1 MGRGGKDTAQTAGAR
16 GSGVDARKLIWGYIL
31 LLTLACAGAV
41 IVVGVIMKMAA
52 SPRFA
57 GDFTVFWAAAKA
69 PIADVYNWSAL
80 ERSQVDAIGKVGP
93 FAYPPTTLLLLKPFG
108 LLPFPMAL
116 GSWAVISS
124 ILFLAAAR
132 ALIGW
137 RELALA
143 ILSPAIVIAVATGQT
158 SLIVGAL
165 ILGGLT
171 APGAVR
177 RGAMIGL
184 AAAIK
189 PQMVF
194 LFPVA
199 FIAARDWRALGSAF
213 AAGALAVGVTLL
225 LWGVQPW
232 FDWLASLP
240 QFTEV
245 LRRTGI
251 GIRSVTPAS
260 LAMQAGLEKPVMLV
274 GLALG
279 ALLVWKV
286 FRTSPEPLDRVAALC
301 LGGLLG
307 LPYALSY
314 DMTALIVA
322 ITPVLLN
329 RSGTII
335 SWAGAGM
342 IFSTTLS
349 QVGVVLASIDI
360 FRRHSKAKIREAP

>member
-1 MGRGGKDTAQTAGAR
+1 MGRGGTGTEQPAEAR
-16 GSGVDARKLIWGYIL
+16 GSGIDARKLIRGYIL
-31 LLTLACAGAV
+31 LLTLACAAAV
-41 IVVGVIMKMAA
+41 IFVGVVMKMAA

-57 GDFTVFWAAAKA
+57 GDFTVFWVAAKA
-69 PIADVYNWSAL
+69 PIADVYDWSAL
-80 ERSQVDAIGKVGP
+80 EISQVEAIGKVGP

-108 LLPFPMAL
+108 LLSFPVAL
-116 GSWAVISS
+116 GSWVAVSS
-124 ILFLAAAR
+124 LIFFASAR
-132 ALIGW
+132 MLVGW

-143 ILSPAIVIAVATGQT
+143 VFSPAIVIAVATGQT

-171 APGAVR
+171 AKDAVL

-199 FIAARDWRALGSAF
+199 FAAARDWRALGSAF
-213 AAGALAVGVTLL
+213 GAGALAVGATLL

-232 FDWLASLP
+232 LDWLASLP

-245 LRRTGI
+245 LRQTGI

-260 LAMQAGLEKPVMLV
+260 LAMQVGLEKPVTLI

-279 ALLVWKV
+279 VVLVWAV
-286 FRTSPEPLDRVAALC
+286 FRRESDALDRVAALC
-301 LGGLLG
+301 CGGLLG

-314 DMTALIVA
+314 DMTALA
-322 ITPVLLN
+322 IPITVMLLN
-329 RSGTII
+329 RKGTIL

-342 IFSTTLS
+342 IFSTTLA
-349 QVGVVLASIDI
+349 QVGVVLAALDI
-360 FRRHSKAKIREAP
+360 YRRHPLARREAR